1 MSAAFISHLQS
12 QIEAT
17 KADGLSKKEQKS
29 VLSRRNNKRILVLLT
44 ASTLLTFVPTTT
56 LVLQTMKA

>member
-17 KADGLSKKEQKS
+17 KEDGLYKKERVITS
-29 VLSRRNNKRILVLLT
+29 NNKQILVLLVV
-44 ASTLLTFVPTTT
+44 S
-56 LVLQTMKA
+56 MS

>member
-17 KADGLSKKEQKS
+17 KEDGLYKKERVITSQQQADI
-29 VLSRRNNKRILVLLT
+29 VLMVVSR
-44 ASTLLTFVPTTT
+44 LLTFVRTTT
-56 LVLQTMKA
+56 LA

>member
-17 KADGLSKKEQKS
+17 KEDGLYKKERVITSQQQADIG
-29 VLSRRNNKRILVLLT
+29 VANGEHVIN
-44 ASTLLTFVPTTT
+44 FVPTTT

>member
-17 KADGLSKKEQKS
+17 KEDGLYKKAVS
-29 VLSRRNNKRILVLLT
+29 YTHLTLPTIL
-44 ASTLLTFVPTTT
+44 
-56 LVLQTMKA
+56 LV

>member
-17 KADGLSKKEQKS
+17 KEDGLYKKERVITSHLYDSFAEHK
-29 VLSRRNNKRILVLLT
+29 
-44 ASTLLTFVPTTT
+44 TFTSN
-56 LVLQTMKA
+56 

>member
-17 KADGLSKKEQKS
+17 KEDGLYKKERVITSQQQAD
-29 VLSRRNNKRILVLLT
+29 I
-44 ASTLLTFVPTTT
+44 A
-56 LVLQTMKA
+56 